1 MGRLEGKIALI
12 TGTGGEQ
19 GRAAALLF
27 AREGAKVVGA
37 DVIESAAAE
46 TLNMVRDAGGEMVS
60 MAPVDLS
67 TEAGASRWVADAV
80 AAFGGIDILYNNAS
94 APRFGFLDSM
104 PTDDWRFTMRN
115 ELDIVY
121 FVTRAAWPHLL
132 ARGGGSIISTAS
144 IAAVRGC
151 VVPQSAHGA
160 AKAAVTSLMTSL
172 VIEGAPHKI
181 RANTISPGPIA
192 HPLTQSALADPNHP
206 MSKLV
211 AKIPMGRVGRPEEV
225 AYLALFLASDES
237 SFITGANV
245 VIDGGLTSCV

>member
-1 MGRLEGKIALI
+1 MGRLDGKIALI

-19 GRAAALLF
+19 GRSAALLF
-27 AREGAKVVGA
+27 AREGARVVGC
-37 DVIESAAAE
+37 DVNESAAAA
-46 TLNMVRDAGGEMVS
+46 TLKVVRDTGGEMVS

-67 TEAGASRWVADAV
+67 LEASAFRWVEDGV
-80 AAFGGIDILYNNAS
+80 AAFGGIDVLYNNAS
-94 APRFGFLDSM
+94 APRFGLLDSM
-104 PTDDWRFTMRN
+104 PVEDWHFTMRN

-121 FVTRAAWPHLL
+121 FVTRAAWPHLV

-151 VVPQSAHGA
+151 VAPQSAHGA

-172 VIEGAPHKI
+172 VLEGAPHKI
-181 RANTISPGPIA
+181 RANTISPGPIE

-206 MSKLV
+206 MSRLV
-211 AKIPMGRVGRPEEV
+211 AKIPLGRMGRPEEV

-237 SFITGANV
+237 SFITGANI
-245 VIDGGLTSCV
+245 VIDGGLTTWV

>member
-1 MGRLEGKIALI
+1 MRRLNGKVILI

-27 AREGAKVVGA
+27 AKEGARVVGC
-37 DVIESAAAE
+37 DVNKSAASQ
-46 TLNMVRDAGGEMVS
+46 TLTMVRDAGGEMVS

-67 TEAGASRWVADAV
+67 IESGAARWVEEGA
-80 AAFGGIDILYNNAS
+80 AAFGGIDVLYNNAS
-94 APRFGFLDSM
+94 APRFGLLDPM
-104 PTDDWRFTMRN
+104 PVEDWHFTMRN

-121 FVTRAAWPHLL
+121 FVTCAAWPHLV

-151 VVPQSAHGA
+151 VAPQSAHGA

-181 RANTISPGPIA
+181 RANTISPGPIE
-192 HPLTQSALADPNHP
+192 HPLRQSALADPNHP

-211 AKIPMGRVGRPEEV
+211 AKIPMGRMGRPQEV

-245 VIDGGLTSCV
+245 VIDGGLTTWV

>member
-1 MGRLEGKIALI
+1 MRRLNGKVALI

-27 AREGAKVVGA
+27 AKEGARVVGC
-37 DVIESAAAE
+37 DVNKDAASQ
-46 TLNMVRDAGGEMVS
+46 TLTMVRDAGGEMVS

-67 TEAGASRWVADAV
+67 IELGASRWVEEGA
-80 AAFGGIDILYNNAS
+80 AAFGGIDVLYNNAS
-94 APRFGFLDSM
+94 APRFGPLDSM
-104 PTDDWRFTMRN
+104 PVEDRHFTMRN

-121 FVTRAAWPHLL
+121 YVTRAAWPHLV
-132 ARGGGSIISTAS
+132 ARGSGSIISTAS

-151 VVPQSAHGA
+151 VAPQSAHGA

-181 RANTISPGPIA
+181 RANTISPGPIE

-211 AKIPMGRVGRPEEV
+211 AKIPMGRMGRPQEV

-245 VIDGGLTSCV
+245 VIDGGLTTWV

>member
-1 MGRLEGKIALI
+1 MGRLDGKIALI
-12 TGTGGEQ
+12 TGTGGAQ

-27 AREGAKVVGA
+27 AQEGAKVVGC
-37 DVIESAAAE
+37 DVNDSAAAE
-46 TLNMVRDAGGEMVS
+46 TLKMVRDAGGEMAS

-67 TEAGASRWVADAV
+67 IEASASRWIEEGAAV
-80 AAFGGIDILYNNAS
+80 FGGIDVLYNNAS
-94 APRFGFLDSM
+94 APRFGLLDSM
-104 PTDDWRFTMRN
+104 PVEDWHFTMRN

-121 FVTRAAWPHLL
+121 FVTRAAWPYLV

-151 VVPQSAHGA
+151 VAPQSAHGA

-181 RANTISPGPIA
+181 RANTISPGPIE
-192 HPLTQSALADPNHP
+192 HPLTQAALADPTHP

-211 AKIPMGRVGRPEEV
+211 AKIPMGRMGQPREV
-225 AYLALFLASDES
+225 ALLALFLASDES
-237 SFITGANV
+237 SFITGANI
-245 VIDGGLTSCV
+245 VIDGGLTTWV

>member
-1 MGRLEGKIALI
+1 MGRLDGKIALI

-27 AREGAKVVGA
+27 AREGAKVVGC
-37 DVIESAAAE
+37 DINQSASTE
-46 TLNMVRDAGGEMVS
+46 TLKMVRDAGGEMVS
-60 MAPVDLS
+60 MGPVDLS
-67 TEAGASRWVADAV
+67 SEGEAIRWVEQGV
-80 AAFGGIDILYNNAS
+80 AAFGGIDVLYNNAS

-104 PTDDWRFTMRN
+104 PVKDWHFTMRN

-121 FVTRAAWPHLL
+121 FVTRAAWPHLV
-132 ARGGGSIISTAS
+132 ARGGGSIVSTAS

-151 VVPQSAHGA
+151 VAPQSAHGA

-181 RANTISPGPIA
+181 RANTISPGPIE

-211 AKIPMGRVGRPEEV
+211 AKIPMGRMGQPREV
-225 AYLALFLASDES
+225 AFLALFLASDES
-237 SFITGANV
+237 SFITGANI
-245 VIDGGLTSCV
+245 VIDGGLTTWV